1 MAAKYT
7 TPQDVQ
13 IRALDEKKRE
23 QFIDLMAPGPGIP
36 WEDRGSVGV
45 LGGFFRTAFSMM
57 FAPVKLLSRL
67 RRPETTKDADVF
79 TYGIGI
85 IWILGMVIQSA
96 FDYFVFYRNNTKV
109 EVDTNQYMLNTGL
122 EAVAVGV
129 GAVVLCRFISIL
141 YFKSIAI
148 DMSQPAPPVLAHNV
162 VAYASSP
169 SLLALIPGSLGPSW
183 PPLGAIAALVWMLVL
198 WCAAA
203 RGRLRVRPGGAVVGP
218 VLTFVVCC
226 AVIAGASL
234 ALWAIWTQV
243 LNDGSVTLVAPP
255 AKTGR

>member
-45 LGGFFRTAFSMM
+45 LGGFFKTAFSMM
-57 FAPVKLLSRL
+57 FAPVKLLSNL
-67 RRPETTKDADVF
+67 RRPETAKDADVF
-79 TYGIGI
+79 MYGIGV
-85 IWILGMVIQSA
+85 IWILAMVIQSA
-96 FDYFVFYRNNTKV
+96 FDYFVFYRNNTKL
-109 EVDTNQYMLNTGL
+109 EVDTNQFMLNTAL
-122 EAVAVGV
+122 EAVATGV
-129 GAVVLCRFISIL
+129 GAVVLCRVISIL
-141 YFKSIAI
+141 YYKSIAF
-148 DMSQPAPPVLAHNV
+148 DLSQPAPSVLAHNV

-169 SLLALIPGSLGPSW
+169 SLLALIPGSLGAAW
-183 PPLGAIAALVWMLVL
+183 PPLGVIAALLWMLVL
-198 WCAAA
+198 WIAAA

-226 AVIAGASL
+226 AVIAGATL
-234 ALWAIWTQV
+234 ALWAIWTQAMG
-243 LNDGSVTLVAPP
+243 DGSVTLVAPP
-255 AKTGR
+255 SKTGR